1 MRTLCMSLSRVHRT
15 IVAPMFIAGA
25 MMCSS
30 AIRAQTP
37 AARFVDSASTEIERA
52 VHDMDMSRLDQ
63 VGVLL
68 DRALV
73 AFPDD
78 PYVLHYRGY
87 LAYRQV
93 TGLLMMGEKSKALPV
108 ITRGL
113 ADLAKSAE
121 HLSWPETVQLEACL
135 NALRIPLEPGSGM
148 TLGPLSGRLSGQAT
162 KMGPTNPR
170 VALLQAYMAQATPE
184 TMGGGSEKAKAL
196 VDKALALFGGDHPVA
211 LAPAWGKDEAIAL
224 QTKYA
229 KKSERDR

>member
-1 MRTLCMSLSRVHRT
+1 MSLSRVHRT

-52 VHDMDMSRLDQ
+52 VHDMDVSRLDQ

-78 PYVLHYRGY
+78 PYLLHYRGY

-93 TGLLMMGEKSKALPV
+93 TGLLMMGEKAKALPV

-113 ADLAKSAE
+113 VDLAKSAE

-162 KMGPTNPR
+162 KMGPMNPR

-184 TMGGGSEKAKAL
+184 SMGGGSEKAKAL

>member
-1 MRTLCMSLSRVHRT
+1 MRTIRMSVSRLQRAM
-15 IVAPMFIAGA
+15 VAPMFIAGA

-78 PYVLHYRGY
+78 PYLLHYRGY

-93 TGLLMMGEKSKALPV
+93 TGFLMMGEKSKALPV

-113 ADLAKSAE
+113 ADLAESAE
-121 HLSWPETVQLEACL
+121 HLSWPETIQLEASL

-148 TLGPLSGRLSGQAT
+148 TLGPLTGRLSGQAT
-162 KMGPTNPR
+162 KMGPANPR

-184 TMGGGSEKAKAL
+184 TMGGGAEKAKAL
-196 VDKALALFGGDHPVA
+196 VDKAVALFGDDHPAA
-211 LAPAWGKDEAIAL
+211 LAPAWGKDEATAL
-224 QTKYA
+224 QA
-229 KKSERDR
+229 KSAQKSEQDR